1 MYQLLYRHLI
11 NAQKCHAP
19 CSRCQ
24 NSALHLSLH
33 FSANLVFPKSHEPP
47 KNTSFRNAYM
57 LLRQIPSTAGLRL
70 RKINLYV

>member
-1 MYQLLYRHLI
+1 MYQLLYPHLI
-11 NAQKCHAP
+11 NAQQCHAP

-33 FSANLVFPKSHEPP
+33 FSANLVSPKSHEPP

-57 LLRQIPSTAGLRL
+57 LLRQIPSLSGLHL
-70 RKINLYV
+70 RNIFLYV